1 MKQETKRTFLGVILF
16 LVALYAFFGFALLP
30 IHVQSLLTKELKK
43 AFQREVTVDHV
54 VTNPFALSMAVEGL
68 KIMED
73 DGSTVL
79 LSFKRVYG
87 NIQSMSL
94 IRRAVVIREIA
105 VIEPFARVERFADGT
120 VNLQALI
127 PPSSEKEAGPA
138 KEEGGSK
145 PLPVEVDRFALQGG
159 KVQFTDRVPAGSFET
174 TLHPIDVTVRHFR
187 TVPGSKAEFALAVT
201 TEIAET
207 VTGEGTF
214 SMNPLAADGTVT
226 LADLFPGKYFPY
238 VRDILAF
245 SWETGKVNISTGFKY
260 RGEETPPGA
269 ILSGLA
275 VTLTDLRLVEPGA
288 DRPFVAIPLFAVRA
302 VDADLSKREITIGE
316 VASSGG
322 ALFLKRLK
330 DGSLNLS
337 RLVAMPQAKESES
350 TGTENALPPT
360 ENAERAVPRVLLTA
374 LNLEGYRVVFEDA
387 SLEAPATVEL
397 LDLRLAAENLSTGP
411 GDKGKVSLAFRDPDK
426 GTFLTDGTLGVDPLD
441 FQAKILVEDMAL
453 YPFQPYV
460 LENLNLL
467 VTGGTVSVDG
477 TVGVKKE
484 SASPPAVTFAGSVRA
499 KDYSSAEA
507 AKGEELL
514 RFQTA
519 LVEGLALSL
528 EPNVLKIKEVRGTD
542 FYARIVIRP
551 DKSSNLLDVVKET
564 EEETGPE
571 RTEGKPAEEKTPAA
585 VADGPVKK
593 PFFETVAIDKVTL
606 DKGRIDFTDL
616 HVTPAFTANLYDM
629 EGTVEGL
636 FSDEKSRADVRLKGT
651 YEKVI
656 PLVIEGQVNPLGG
669 DLFVD
674 LKVIFQNV
682 DLSPLTPYGRK
693 YLGYPIDKGKLFLNL
708 KYHIENNKLDAK
720 NAVLID
726 QFTLGDP
733 VESPDAVG
741 LPIKLA
747 IALLKDR
754 QGKIDLDIPLS
765 GQTDDPEFSIGGI
778 ILKVLGNLI
787 VKAVTAPF
795 ALLGAVFGGGEEL
808 GYVEFLPGETDLDEE
823 ARKKLETLARAL
835 YDRPLLKLEIT
846 GHVDPEQDGRALRE
860 ARLEDRIKAEKV
872 KDLAV
877 KGRKPPADGIL
888 RVEPEEYERFLKMV
902 FRETVPAEKRKT
914 VDEKALSEA
923 DRKKMVLDHLEII
936 DGDLRKLAYDRA
948 ANVRDFLLSGGQVE
962 KERLFLMEPREL
974 VPQEKS
980 GVRESRVE
988 FSLKN

>member
-1 MKQETKRTFLGVILF
+1 MKRETKRIFLGVIFF

-68 KIMED
+68 KIMEE

-79 LSFKRVYG
+79 LSFKRAYG

-120 VNLQALI
+120 VNLQELL
-127 PPSSEKEAGPA
+127 PPSPEKEAGPV

-145 PLPVEVDRFALQGG
+145 ALPVEIDRFALQGG
-159 KVQFTDRVPAGSFET
+159 KVQFTDGVPAESFET

-187 TVPGSKAEFALAVT
+187 TAPGSKAEFALAVT

-207 VTGEGTF
+207 VKGEGTF
-214 SMNPLAADGTVT
+214 SMSPPAADGTVT

-245 SWETGKVNISTGFKY
+245 SWETGKVDMNTRFKY

-269 ILSGLA
+269 TLSGLA

-288 DRPFVAIPLFAVRA
+288 GRPFVEIPLFAVRA
-302 VDADLSKREITIGE
+302 VDADLAKREITIGE

-322 ALFLKRLK
+322 TILLKRLK
-330 DGSLNLS
+330 DGSLNVG
-337 RLVAMPQAKESES
+337 RLVAMPEAKARES
-350 TGTENALPPT
+350 TGSGNDLPAT
-360 ENAERAVPRVLLTA
+360 ENAERAVPPVLLAA
-374 LNLEGYRVVFEDA
+374 LNLEGYRVIFEDA
-387 SLEAPATVEL
+387 ALEAPATIEL
-397 LDLRLAAENLSTGP
+397 LDLRLAAEKLSNGP

-467 VTGGTVSVDG
+467 VTGGSVSLDG
-477 TVGVKKE
+477 TVAVKQE
-484 SASPPAVTFAGSVRA
+484 SAFPPAVAFAGSIKA

-507 AKGEELL
+507 TKGEKLL

-519 LVEGLALSL
+519 LVEGLELSL
-528 EPNVLKIKEVRGTD
+528 EPNILKIKEVRGTD

-551 DKSSNLLDVVKET
+551 DKSSNLLDVVKE
-564 EEETGPE
+564 EGDESGPE
-571 RTEGKPAEEKTPAA
+571 KTQGKPAKEKTPEAA
-585 VADGPVKK
+585 GPVKK

-616 HVTPAFTANLYDM
+616 HVSPAFTANLYDM

-656 PLVIEGQVNPLGG
+656 PLVIEGQVNPLGE

-846 GHVDPEQDGRALRE
+846 GHVNPEQDGRALRE

-888 RVEPEEYERFLKMV
+888 RVEPEEYERFLKTV
-902 FRETVPAEKRKT
+902 YRETVPAEKRKA

-923 DRKKMVLDHLEII
+923 DRKKMVLDHLEIT

>member
-1 MKQETKRTFLGVILF
+1 MKKETKRTFLRVILF

-30 IHVQSLLTKELKK
+30 IHVQSLLTKEMKQAL
-43 AFQREVTVDHV
+43 QREVTVDHV

-68 KIMED
+68 RIMEE

-94 IRRAVVIREIA
+94 IRRALVIREIA
-105 VIEPFARVERFADGT
+105 VVEPFARVERFSDGT
-120 VNLQALI
+120 VNLQALL
-127 PPSSEKEAGPA
+127 PPSPEKEAGTA
-138 KEEGGSK
+138 KEEEGLK
-145 PLPVEVDRFALQGG
+145 PLPVEVDRFALLGG

-174 TLHPIDVTVRHFR
+174 TLHPIDVNVRHFR

-214 SMNPLAADGTVT
+214 SMSPLASDGTVT

-245 SWETGKVNISTGFKY
+245 SWETGKVNMSTGFQY

-275 VTLTDLRLVEPGA
+275 VTLTDLRLLEPGA
-288 DRPFVAIPLFAVRA
+288 GRPFVEIPLFAVRA
-302 VDADLSKREITIGE
+302 VDADLAKRQITIGE

-322 ALFLKRLK
+322 ALLLKRLK
-330 DGSLNLS
+330 DGSLNVG
-337 RLVAMPQAKESES
+337 RLVAMPEPKASES

-360 ENAERAVPRVLLTA
+360 ENAEKAVPRVLLAA

-387 SLEAPATVEL
+387 SLEAPATIEL
-397 LDLRLAAENLSTGP
+397 LDLRLAAENLSTGS
-411 GDKGKVSLAFRDPDK
+411 GDKGTVSLAFRDPDK

-441 FQAKILVEDMAL
+441 FQARILVEDMAL

-467 VTGGTVSVDG
+467 VTGGSVSLDG

-484 SASPPAVTFAGSVRA
+484 SSSPPAVAFAGSIKA

-507 AKGEELL
+507 TKGEELL

-519 LVEGLALSL
+519 LVEGLELSL
-528 EPNVLKIKEVRGTD
+528 EPNILKIQEVMGSD

-551 DKSSNLLDVVKET
+551 DKSSNLLDVVKEKGD
-564 EEETGPE
+564 ESGPE
-571 RTEGKPAEEKTPAA
+571 KTEGKPAKEKTPEAA
-585 VADGPVKK
+585 AGPVKK

-616 HVTPAFTANLYDM
+616 HVSPAFTANLYDM

-656 PLVIEGQVNPLGG
+656 PLVIEGQVNPLGE

-846 GHVDPEQDGRALRE
+846 GHVNPEQDGRALRE

-872 KDLAV
+872 KDLAE

-888 RVEPEEYERFLKMV
+888 RVEPEEYERFLKTV
-902 FRETVPAEKRKT
+902 YRETVPAEKRKG

-923 DRKKMVLDHLEII
+923 ERKKMVLDHLEIT